1 LRFLKNWNKAA
12 ALYDQRFCRMW
23 EFYLASAEMTF
34 RYDHLV
40 VFQIQLT
47 KRVETL
53 PMTRDY
59 MLDRERAMRAG
70 PGRSSRA
77 HETA

>member
-1 LRFLKNWNKAA
+1 
-12 ALYDQRFCRMW
+12 MW

-40 VFQIQLT
+40 VFQIQLS
-47 KRVETL
+47 KRIETL

-59 MLDRERAMRAG
+59 MLDSERGMQFAATESE
-70 PGRSSRA
+70 RSARA
-77 HETA
+77 HEAA